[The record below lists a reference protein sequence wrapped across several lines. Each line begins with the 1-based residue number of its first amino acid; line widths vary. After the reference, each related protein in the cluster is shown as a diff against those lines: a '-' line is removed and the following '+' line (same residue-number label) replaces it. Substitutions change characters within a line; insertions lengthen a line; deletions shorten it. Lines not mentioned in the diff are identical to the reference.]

1 MRRFLIV
8 AMVLISFSFVSGPLS
23 AQSRTDEAEIIR
35 SVLQTERKAVVAANM
50 DFTEAES
57 QGFWPVYDEY
67 QKGLRKIHEKT
78 AILIMEYAR
87 NYQTMTD
94 DKTDAL
100 LKDCLAV
107 EKERLNLKRSFV
119 KKFSKVLS
127 PKKVARYYQIENK
140 IEAIVKNE
148 LAKEIPLVQ

>member
-1 MRRFLIV
+1 
-8 AMVLISFSFVSGPLS
+8 
-23 AQSRTDEAEIIR
+23 
-35 SVLQTERKAVVAANM
+35 M

-94 DKTDAL
+94 DKADAL

>member
-94 DKTDAL
+94 DEADAL